1 MSNEVLKEYS
11 LKTIKE
17 EIEQYAN
24 LAQMDIVELTR
35 ENGIADTVIKG
46 VRELKI
52 TQLRRFFDSIKSIEA
67 MIDDTSDWDRK
78 VHVRFAM
85 LRPYLANAR
94 GRNLIEPEFY
104 DFIKTCMDKV
114 ICQPENGKID
124 VKQTLDNFELFVQI
138 MESLVAYYR
147 YYNPKGGN

>member
-67 MIDDTSDWDRK
+67 MIDDGGDFSI
-78 VHVRFAM
+78 RF
-85 LRPYLANAR
+85 
-94 GRNLIEPEFY
+94 
-104 DFIKTCMDKV
+104 
-114 ICQPENGKID
+114 
-124 VKQTLDNFELFVQI
+124 
-138 MESLVAYYR
+138 
-147 YYNPKGGN
+147 